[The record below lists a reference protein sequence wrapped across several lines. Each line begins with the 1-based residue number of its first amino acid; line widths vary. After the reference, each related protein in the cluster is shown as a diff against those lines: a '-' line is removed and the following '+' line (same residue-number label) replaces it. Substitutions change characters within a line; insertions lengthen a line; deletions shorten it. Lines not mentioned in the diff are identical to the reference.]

1 MRESKIE
8 KALKTEVEKRK
19 GLCIKL
25 VPLFFAGIPDRL
37 VLLPNGIMFFCEL
50 KTEGKQPR
58 AIQRIVHERLRA
70 LGFNVEVADSVQRCV
85 ELVNE
90 YTL

>member
-8 KALKTEVEKRK
+8 KVLSDEVKKRK

-25 VPLFFAGIPDRL
+25 LPLYFAGLPDRL

-50 KTEGKQPR
+50 KAEGKKPR
-58 AIQRIVHERLRA
+58 RVQELVHERLRA
-70 LGFNVEVADSVQRCV
+70 LGFSVEVADSAQRCID
-85 ELVNE
+85 LVNQ
-90 YTL
+90 YTI

>member
-8 KALKTEVEKRK
+8 KALCDEVKKRS

-25 VPLFFAGIPDRL
+25 LPLYFAGIPDRL

-50 KTEGKQPR
+50 KAEGKTPR
-58 AIQRIVHERLRA
+58 KVQGAVHKQLRA
-70 LGFNVEVADSVQRCV
+70 LGFNVEVADSIEQCV
-85 ELVNE
+85 KLVNE
-90 YTL
+90 YAL